1 MFVSDR
7 PFISDEIFPVI
18 DRLDSSQITPTG
30 NAFRNS
36 YFRNEIDQIQLRG
49 SYDHDGSFL
58 DSIDFGVSYI
68 DSNVRSAYGFI
79 QNETWSGAGP
89 ASDIPDDIFEQVTL
103 PDKFK
108 GIGGTKDQA
117 MIQSLYA

>member
-1 MFVSDR
+1 MF
-7 PFISDEIFPVI
+7 PGIYP
-18 DRLDSSQITPTG
+18 LDASLITPTG
-30 NAFRNS
+30 NAFRNA

-89 ASDIPDDIFEQVTL
+89 ASDIPDDIFQLVSL

-108 GIGGTKDQA
+108 EIGRA
-117 MIQSLYA
+117 SCRERVWPYV